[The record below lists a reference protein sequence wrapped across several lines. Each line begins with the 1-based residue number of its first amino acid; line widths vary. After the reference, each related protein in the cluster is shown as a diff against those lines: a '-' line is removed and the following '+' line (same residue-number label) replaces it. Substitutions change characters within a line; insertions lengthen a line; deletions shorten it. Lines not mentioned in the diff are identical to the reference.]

1 MRQNETHE
9 GRIIAQTCVDIFVK
23 NGSNRQ
29 WLRETFL
36 RITAIICQV
45 FQLLCYI
52 IIVWHG
58 KSCRLTML
66 GYRSSNLGALIMT
79 NRNNLYRYHELCTQL
94 NQHQRYRLKHNHFK
108 IHRCKYRHQRSLP
121 EPFDIYCLKRCC
133 RKKTLAEPA
142 KNTCW
147 LLPCALLFVKNTQAA
162 EYRLCRA
169 RFPSS
174 TLIMPRFLIGTVPL
188 SKQSPFPK
196 FSNFFVKGST
206 VCNSKIVPLLTPV
219 LRSVDLLQFTYFLL

>member
-1 MRQNETHE
+1 MKGPIGLLGRFLSMEGIFRCSHCMSVIGSREVGSAIALELLISKGAASPLRQNETHE

-66 GYRSSNLGALIMT
+66 GYKSSNLGALIVT

-147 LLPCALLFVKNTQAA
+147 LLLCA
-162 EYRLCRA
+162 
-169 RFPSS
+169 FPV
-174 TLIMPRFLIGTVPL
+174 TIMLPL
-188 SKQSPFPK
+188 SK
-196 FSNFFVKGST
+196 
-206 VCNSKIVPLLTPV
+206 ILRLLNTDYVGRDSRPA
-219 LRSVDLLQFTYFLL
+219 L